1 MSDDLDF
8 SNPAGK
14 PAAQPAA
21 KPAVPPTAP
30 APKPVYNAAMAL
42 EFFRAGG
49 KAEAAAAGTK
59 FFEENQKAG
68 FLSRDKMYLLMEG
81 EVTLSAKGKLIGAVK
96 AGEIFGEMAAIS
108 ESPRTA
114 SAVAK
119 TDCRVIALDDK
130 DFQKALQ
137 VKPEFALML
146 MGMMILRLRGMLA
159 RLSQNSLDASG
170 SGGSRLLDK
179 TMVEALAKGLGP
191 DAIARHHSGTQLF
204 TEGSSG
210 ALAYVVQDGRVA
222 VSIKGKLVER
232 VGPGGIFGEMAL
244 VDQSVRAAS
253 AVAESDV
260 ILIAVNR
267 TVFVNLVKANPEF
280 GAALLG
286 AVAERVRFVAARVK

>member
-8 SNPAGK
+8 SQPAQPK
-14 PAAQPAA
+14 PAA
-21 KPAVPPTAP
+21 KPAANPAAP

-49 KAEAAAAGTK
+49 KAEGAPAGTR
-59 FFEENQKAG
+59 FFVEDEKAG
-68 FLSRDKMYLLMEG
+68 FLKRDKMYLLMEG
-81 EVTLSAKGKLIGAVK
+81 EVTLSAKGKVIGSVK

-108 ESPRTA
+108 ESPRSAT
-114 SAVAK
+114 AVAK
-119 TDCRVIALDDK
+119 TSCRVTALDDK
-130 DFQKALQ
+130 DFKKALQ

-170 SGGSRLLDK
+170 AGGSRLLDK
-179 TMVEALAKGLGP
+179 AMVEALAKGLGP
-191 DAIARHHSGTQLF
+191 DAIARHNGGTQLF

-260 ILIAVNR
+260 TLIAVNR

-286 AVAERVRFVAARVK
+286 AVAERVRFIAARVK